1 MATIIQARVNEEKDA
16 IQEQLK
22 ILQQT
27 VKELKDMVYVQT
39 IRSNRLEEKLAQSEN
54 DVQEMKGLLGDEM
67 KKLDVRLS
75 RLESTCTKSYGDH
88 ATAMTKPGRENSE
101 RELSMLK
108 SRLGRVEKK
117 QELMDN
123 LQGLRNPLEANYKRE
138 RDESEKQMESVCN
151 CNTK

>member
-1 MATIIQARVNEEKDA
+1 MATRIQARVNEEKDA
-16 IQEQLK
+16 MQEQLK

-39 IRSNRLEEKLAQSEN
+39 IRSNRLEEKLAESEN

-88 ATAMTKPGRENSE
+88 ATAMTKPGRENSD
-101 RELSMLK
+101 RELSQLK
-108 SRLGRVEKK
+108 VS
-117 QELMDN
+117 
-123 LQGLRNPLEANYKRE
+123 P
-138 RDESEKQMESVCN
+138 
-151 CNTK
+151 